1 MCYLILLYRDSI
13 HQSELMSMSIS
24 DINYKGIFFTMLTI
38 ALSCMMMIT
47 FRAALYPVNKET
59 GALAKTANVDV
70 VQYQQNMNEPQDGVG
85 QDLHLHEEMNASND
99 EPYSLAQPY

>member
-1 MCYLILLYRDSI
+1 
-13 HQSELMSMSIS
+13 MSVPIS
-24 DINYKGIFFTMLTI
+24 HVYHKGIFFTMLTI

-70 VQYQQNMNEPQDGVG
+70 MQYQQNMNEPQDGG
-85 QDLHLHEEMNASND
+85 GHDLHLQDEMKKSKD
-99 EPYSLAQPY
+99 EADTAVQIY